1 MSYDTRKSLPGQEF
15 VEEIEF
21 ILDRCRYTDQEFIDN
36 QYLDVVIG
44 EPPGYVGDVVV
55 ENLSPSFMSFWG
67 VGVELYARVE
77 NTGEIIL
84 FEIVDAESILI
95 SPGGRGKFGSFT
107 EFLTGKLKIIHQ
119 GEADGSCRGFP
130 HTCSNTDSYSPNSKY
145 SMKFCTSQLAGG
157 THRFA
162 GLYHKACDHDV
173 GEVDVGESI
182 GQRSR
187 LRFRI
192 QDQRHDDF
200 YVVPYPDRR
209 SSAGTLF
216 GKMLARHPYFVG
228 REVIYRE
235 GYRDAGTFSEPE
247 WIERRFIIDDAKL
260 SNEYFTVTA
269 LDPLVLTEDK
279 KAKMPVPS
287 PAILAVNIDTD
298 NDPFT
303 YVDAPDYYFGSM
315 SAFVYV
321 RIDSEVIYCQVTGAK
336 QLTPITRAYR
346 SEAKEHEAGA
356 SIQDCVAYQGT
367 NGIDAIVDALVNCTS
382 IPAEFI
388 GDYSAVKALLPSFIL
403 EDAIISKPIPVIDFI
418 NSLIKLGNLIM
429 YYHEIKQEIVINYIP
444 ELSAEPVIIDESEHI
459 ERESVSTD
467 DNIKNQW
474 TRFQHLWAPVDI
486 TKDTEENYAIRYMAV
501 NIDLESQKNL
511 GQTNE
516 KKPFKNMLLSN
527 SANDSLIGTA
537 YASRVIE
544 QTELPPK
551 IANFKINAAFVGDVN
566 GVEVGLGSII
576 NLSTKESQDKDGNP
590 IADLYQ
596 ILKLSG
602 NGYQDYDVKARR
614 YQALQ
619 PDEVDFV
626 LNTSAENFVLSDV
639 FAPAAGSYTVYINPD
654 VIFGSTS
661 ASSAAF
667 DTGSQSPGVS
677 IRLVNRGKIL
687 GMGGRGGNCE
697 IGGGSNPSPAEPG
710 QNGGPAINATVDM
723 EIDNGAGLIWAGGGG
738 GAGEEMKSV
747 GPGYFTA
754 AAGGGGG
761 QGYGVARS
769 GFYSNG
775 GYFEDLDFD
784 GIGRSGNQSSPG
796 ETGGGEWGK
805 PGVTHS
811 AAGGLAG
818 EAIKS
823 NGNTVTI
830 VSGDN
835 EFNIRG
841 RRT

>member
-1 MSYDTRKSLPGQEF
+1 MSYDTRKSQYGQEF

-21 ILDRCRYTDQEFIDN
+21 LLDRCRYTDQEFIDN
-36 QYLDVVIG
+36 QSMTAIDTLG
-44 EPPGYVGDVVV
+44 PGISGDVSV
-55 ENLSPSFMSFWG
+55 NTLSASFLSFWG
-67 VGVELYARVE
+67 IGVDLYARVE

-84 FEIVDAESILI
+84 FEIADEQSITI
-95 SPGGRGKFGSFT
+95 NPGGRGQFGGYT
-107 EFLTGKLKIIHQ
+107 DFLMGTLTIIHQ

-192 QDQRHDDF
+192 QDQHHDDF
-200 YVVPYPDRR
+200 YVVPYPDKR
-209 SSAGTLF
+209 SPAGTLF

-235 GYRDAGTFSEPE
+235 GYRDAGTFSEPD

-303 YVDAPDYYFGSM
+303 FVDAPDYYFGAM

-367 NGIDAIVDALVNCTS
+367 NGIDAIVDALENYTS

-403 EDAIISKPIPVIDFI
+403 EDAIISKPIPVIDFV
-418 NSLIKLGNLIM
+418 NSMIKLGNLIM
-429 YYHEIKQEIVINYIP
+429 YYHEIQQEIVINYIP
-444 ELSAEPVIIDESEHI
+444 ELSAEPILIDEAEHI
-459 ERESVSTD
+459 ERESVSID

-501 NIDLESQKNL
+501 NIDLESQENL

-544 QTELPPK
+544 QTESPPK

-566 GVEVGLGSII
+566 GAEVGLGSII

-590 IADLYQ
+590 IAELYQ

-602 NGYQDYDVKARR
+602 NGYQDYEVKARR
-614 YQALQ
+614 YQTIQ
-619 PDEVDFV
+619 PEDVDFV
-626 LNTSAENFVLSDV
+626 LDTSTENFDLSDV
-639 FAPAAGSYTVYINPD
+639 FAPAAGSYTIYINPD
-654 VIFGSTS
+654 VVFGSTS
-661 ASSAAF
+661 ASTPAF
-667 DTGSQSPGVS
+667 TTGTQNPGVS
-677 IRLVNRGKIL
+677 FNIINRGKIL
-687 GMGGRGGNCE
+687 GMGGM
-697 IGGGSNPSPAEPG
+697 GGSAGIATSMAG
-710 QNGGPAINATVDM
+710 QNGFPGGIAFEATVPVS
-723 EIDNGAGLIWAGGGG
+723 IDNGAGLIWAGGGG
-738 GAGEEMKSV
+738 GAGQIYIFPQ
-747 GPGYFTA
+747 GPNSFKVIRY
-754 AAGGGGG
+754 GGGGG
-761 QGYGVARS
+761 QGYGTAVG
-769 GFYSNG
+769 GFNT
-775 GYFEDLDFD
+775 D
-784 GIGRSGNQSSPG
+784 GEFYTFRAAPGTQASPG
-796 ETGGGEWGK
+796 LGVTDGGEWGSS
-805 PGVTHS
+805 GQNADTNI
-811 AAGGLAG
+811 GGIPG